1 MKRVLFVAA
10 AIVVTTAAL
19 GQDHLTPEPGPL
31 ADAGEV
37 REYYVKVREVFAE
50 VFRSDVLVQVVFF
63 RAPEPEEMAG
73 IRKTET
79 GFEAFASKPSSYI
92 WETYSIFSAER
103 QTHGQPLEPGSSLAE
118 MKRQFPSDF
127 RQITVHTDSRAI
139 SAPLTERIRRV
150 WEDML
155 LNARHPK
162 NPPVGTDGETY
173 NFSMW
178 VDQHGMVSGEVWSPR
193 KGKTVAL
200 TRLADALAEYAR
212 GKVDEKRLAQL
223 VKPLER

>member
-1 MKRVLFVAA
+1 MKRVLFVAT

-19 GQDHLTPEPGPL
+19 GQDHLTPEAGPL
-31 ADAGEV
+31 ADGGEIH
-37 REYYVKVREVFAE
+37 EYYGKVREVFAD
-50 VFRSDVLVQVVFF
+50 VFRSDLLLQVVFF

-73 IRKTET
+73 IRKTES

-92 WETYSIFSAER
+92 WETYSIFNAEK
-103 QTHGQPLEPGSSLAE
+103 QSQGQPLQPDSPLAE

-139 SAPLTERIRRV
+139 SAPLTKRIRDV

-162 NPPVGTDGETY
+162 DPPNGTDGETF

-200 TRLADALAEYAR
+200 TRLAEALAEYAR
-212 GKVDEKRLAQL
+212 GKVDEKKLAQL